1 LTRAGIP
8 RIVGLEAL
16 QIKRFKPLGTGRP
29 AREELQ
35 VTSSSI
41 GVAVIGAGMAGRAH
55 AAGYRS
61 APTLYDAGLP
71 EVRLVAVADV
81 NAAFAADTARRFGY
95 RRTEPGW
102 EAVAAAPDVDVVSVV
117 VANPLHRK
125 LVEGLLAAGKHVLCE
140 KPMAPTVEDA
150 QAMVAAARGAGRE
163 TGIGFTFR
171 RSPAITAI
179 RDRVAQGGIGAPLHF
194 NGHYWCDYACDP
206 RAPMS
211 WRYKGGPGS
220 GALSDIGSHLLD
232 LAEFVCGPIQSVRGA
247 VLSTFVT
254 ERALPL
260 GAAVGHAAAEVSDV
274 TEPVEN
280 EDLVT
285 LTTTFASGAT
295 GTLSASR
302 AAYGLANSLGFE
314 LFTESGAATFDL
326 ARAGEFGFIDPTPAG
341 HTQGYRQ
348 VLVGPAH
355 PYLTK
360 GLPMDF
366 PGVGY
371 GQNDLFAFQARAF
384 LEQVAGLD
392 GLPRVASFE
401 EGLHNMRLLE
411 AVVASAES
419 GGGDVVVDPPAAGP
433 VGKDRP

>member
-1 LTRAGIP
+1 
-8 RIVGLEAL
+8 
-16 QIKRFKPLGTGRP
+16 
-29 AREELQ
+29 

-61 APTLYDAGLP
+61 ATTLYDAGLP
-71 EVRLVAVADV
+71 EVRLVAIADV

-95 RRTEPGW
+95 QRTEPGW

-125 LVEGLLAAGKHVLCE
+125 IVEGLLAAGKHVLCE
-140 KPMAPTVEDA
+140 KPMAPSVEDA
-150 QAMVAAARGAGRE
+150 TAMVAAAQAAGRQA
-163 TGIGFTFR
+163 GVGFTFR
-171 RSPAITAI
+171 RSPAITAV
-179 RDRVAQGGIGAPLHF
+179 RDQVEHGGIGRPLHF
-194 NGHYWCDYACDP
+194 NGHYWCDYGCDP
-206 RAPMS
+206 RGPMS

-232 LAEFVCGPIQSVRGA
+232 LAEYLCGPIRSVRGA

-254 ERALPL
+254 ERPLPL
-260 GAAVGHAAAEVSDV
+260 GTAVGHAAVAISDQ

-285 LTTTFASGAT
+285 LTVTFASGAT

-302 AAYGLANSLGFE
+302 VAYGLANSLGFE

-326 ARAGEFGFIDPTPAG
+326 ARAGEFGFVDGTPDGA
-341 HTQGYRQ
+341 TQGYRQ

-355 PYLTK
+355 PYLTG

-371 GQNDLFAFQARAF
+371 GQNDLFVFQARAF

-392 GLPRVASFE
+392 RLPPCPSFE
-401 EGLHNMRLLE
+401 EGLHNVRLLE
-411 AVVASAES
+411 AVVACAKS
-419 GGGDVVVDPPAAGP
+419 GGGDVVVDPPAVGP